1 MADFEEKTEQATPR
15 RRQKAREEGQIARS
29 RELIS
34 MSATGGILLMFYFSG
49 ASFIGRITDMMRK
62 LLALQYGRNPV
73 EAMKFA
79 TAEMLWIL
87 IPFLGI
93 ALTLALASGAAQGG
107 FVLKPVK
114 FEFGKL
120 SPLKGF
126 KQLFS
131 KYGLVEFLKSLFKF
145 VIGGAIFYLIL
156 RNLMNIL
163 PLTAMMDIRDMLSLA
178 GKLLFRAI
186 LIIFLT
192 FFVFAVIDYFYQ
204 RWRHAESLKMTKEEI
219 KQEYKETEGDPMVK
233 SRVKSI
239 QREMA
244 RRRMMQEV
252 PKASVVI
259 TNPTHIAVALKYKK
273 DDMAAPVLV
282 AKGAGFVAEKIKEIA
297 KKHRIP
303 IVEDKPLARTIFKL
317 QLDSFIPPELYRA
330 VAKILA
336 YIYNLRGAA

>member
-1 MADFEEKTEQATPR
+1 MAEFEEKTEQATPR
-15 RRQKAREEGQIARS
+15 RRQKAREEGQVARS

-34 MSATGGILLMFYFSG
+34 MSATAGILLMFYFAG
-49 ASFIGRITDMMRK
+49 AAFVGRIGDMMKR
-62 LLALQYGRNPV
+62 LLTVQYGRNPV
-73 EAMKFA
+73 DAMKFA
-79 TAEMLWIL
+79 SVEMLWIL
-87 IPFLGI
+87 VPFLGI
-93 ALTLALASGAAQGG
+93 SFIVALASGAMQGG
-107 FVLKPVK
+107 FVIKPVK

-120 SPLKGF
+120 NPLNGF

-131 KYGLVEFLKSLFKF
+131 KYGLVEFLKSLLKF

-156 RNLMNIL
+156 RNVIDIM
-163 PLTAMMDIRDMLSLA
+163 PSTATMDVRDMLTFS
-178 GKLLFRAI
+178 GKLLFKSI
-186 LIIFLT
+186 LTIYFT

-204 RWRHAESLKMTKEEI
+204 RWRLSESLKMTKEEI

-233 SRVKSI
+233 SRIKSI

-259 TNPTHIAVALKYKK
+259 TNPTHIAVALRYEK
-273 DDMAAPVLV
+273 DEMAAPVLI
-282 AKGAGFVAEKIKEIA
+282 AKGAEFAAEKIKEIA
-297 KKHRIP
+297 RKHRIP

-317 QLDSFIPPELYRA
+317 QLNSSIPPELYRA

-336 YIYNLRGAA
+336 YIYKLRGAA

>member
-1 MADFEEKTEQATPR
+1 
-15 RRQKAREEGQIARS
+15 
-29 RELIS
+29 
-34 MSATGGILLMFYFSG
+34 
-49 ASFIGRITDMMRK
+49 MMRK

-93 ALTLALASGAAQGG
+93 AFTLALASGAAQGG

-120 SPLKGF
+120 NPLKGF

-204 RWRHAESLKMTKEEI
+204 RWRLAESLKMTKEEI

-259 TNPTHIAVALKYKK
+259 TNPTHIAVALKYQK
-273 DDMAAPVLV
+273 DAMAAPVLV